1 MLSAGKGTTIGEG
14 AFCRS
19 SPGSPEPER
28 TGASRECGARSKGAE
43 PKEAVSL
50 KVTMKELPET
60 VGIAAS
66 GRIKNDLL

>member
-1 MLSAGKGTTIGEG
+1 MLTAGKEATIGEG

-28 TGASRECGARSKGAE
+28 TGVSRERGARSKGAE

-50 KVTMKELPET
+50 KVTLDEWPET
-60 VGIAAS
+60 VGIATS
-66 GRIKNDLL
+66 GRIKNDLI